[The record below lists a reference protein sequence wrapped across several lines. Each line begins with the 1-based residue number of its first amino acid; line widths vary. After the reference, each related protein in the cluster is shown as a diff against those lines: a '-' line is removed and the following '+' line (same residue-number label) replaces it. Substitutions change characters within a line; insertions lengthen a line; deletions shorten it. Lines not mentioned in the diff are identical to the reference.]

1 MSNSQKISLNLLD
14 CTLRDGGYYNNWDF
28 SEKLIQNYL
37 ENLSRT
43 RIKYVEIGFRN
54 FKQNRQLGITGYTE
68 DKLLNKL
75 QIPSNLK
82 IGVMVNASE
91 LKKYNYL
98 PLQNLKR
105 LFPTISKKLSFVRF
119 ACHFDEVF
127 LLKDCIYWLQKKKLM
142 YL

>member
-37 ENLSRT
+37 VNLSRT

-54 FKQNRQLGITGYTE
+54 FKQNRQLGATGYTE

-98 PLQNLKR
+98 PLQNLRR
-105 LFPTISKKLSFVRF
+105 LFPIISKNYLLSDLPVILMKFFYCRIAYIGF
-119 ACHFDEVF
+119 
-127 LLKDCIYWLQKKKLM
+127 KKKKN
-142 YL
+142 

>member
-1 MSNSQKISLNLLD
+1 MV
-14 CTLRDGGYYNNWDF
+14 
-28 SEKLIQNYL
+28 
-37 ENLSRT
+37 NLSRT

-54 FKQNRQLGITGYTE
+54 FKQNRQLGATGYTE

-91 LKKYNYL
+91 LKNITIYPPKS
-98 PLQNLKR
+98 KKTFSR
-105 LFPTISKKLSFVRF
+105 ISKKLSFVRF

-127 LLKDCIYWLQKKKLM
+127 LLRDCIYWLQKKKLM

>member
-1 MSNSQKISLNLLD
+1 M
-14 CTLRDGGYYNNWDF
+14 GF
-28 SEKLIQNYL
+28 SSLIQNYL
-37 ENLSRT
+37 VNLSRT

-54 FKQNRQLGITGYTE
+54 FKQNRQLGATGYTE

-98 PLQNLKR
+98 PLQNLKKD
-105 LFPTISKKLSFVRF
+105 FFKNKQKIIFCQICLSF
-119 ACHFDEVF
+119 
-127 LLKDCIYWLQKKKLM
+127 
-142 YL
+142 